1 MLAVAACGRSED
13 DAGDPRGGSGGK
25 PGTGGQSAAG
35 ASGGTGGKL
44 GTGGSGKGGSTATG
58 GSSGSGGA
66 TNAGGGVVSDGE
78 GGEGGEGGAAAAS
91 VPLGEGSW
99 NTTLALTIT
108 KSVGTSSIKCTAAA
122 FTLHLS
128 PSGNDLKAISG
139 ADGSVLV
146 GGLVGDTQSKHTYT
160 VSQALAVPTRGNC
173 DLSSI
178 NITELTLQASDADG
192 DGTADGITG
201 KGKANGMM
209 ILGDQ
214 GFTVELSFTL
224 EGVPDAT
231 KPSLLLPSNP
241 HPLDGVLLRTSEP
254 VALTSS
260 VRLTST
266 GTDGATQL
274 LSGNTASDGA
284 FGNFSSAVILPFG
297 SSWKLSATGGDL
309 ANLPFDVAA
318 LPPLAVLADPGVF
331 AQDGFESAPA
341 LTLTGEAKIVA
352 SVGSVSATTGTKSLF
367 VPPDSSASLH
377 LARASGTSS
386 VRFSVRPLTKDS
398 GGTASNLF
406 AEAGVI
412 GGSMRVRPAQSL
424 VNTPSTTTSDG
435 LWKYVGPKQ
444 DVTLPLT
451 ESGTDVAIRIAMPV
465 CRGICPTTQALLID
479 DLRVE

>member
-1 MLAVAACGRSED
+1 
-13 DAGDPRGGSGGK
+13 
-25 PGTGGQSAAG
+25 
-35 ASGGTGGKL
+35 
-44 GTGGSGKGGSTATG
+44 
-58 GSSGSGGA
+58 
-66 TNAGGGVVSDGE
+66 VVF
-78 GGEGGEGGAAAAS
+78 GGEGGEGGAAAGS
-91 VPLGEGSW
+91 VTLGEGSW

-128 PSGNDLKAISG
+128 PSGNALKAISG

-146 GGLVGDTQSKHTYT
+146 GGLVSDTQSEHTYS
-160 VSQALAVPTRGNC
+160 VSQALPVPTRGDC

-214 GFTVELSFTL
+214 GFTVELSFNL

-260 VRLTST
+260 VTLTST
-266 GTDGATQL
+266 GTDGESQL
-274 LSGNTASDGA
+274 LSGNTASNGA

-309 ANLPFDVAA
+309 ANLPFDIAA

-341 LTLTGEAKIVA
+341 LTLTGDAKIVA
-352 SVGSVSATTGTKSLF
+352 SVGSVSANTGSKSLF

-377 LARASGTSS
+377 LVRGSGASS
-386 VRFSVRPLTKDS
+386 VRFSVRPLTMDS

-412 GGSMRVRPAQSL
+412 GGKMRVRPAQPL

-435 LWKYVGPKQ
+435 LWKYAGPKQ

-465 CRGICPTTQALLID
+465 CRGFCPPTQALLID